1 MAKGTCAVIE
11 DGERLTNAA
20 DIQPTIVRFPV
31 DLHARLRRAASSRQ
45 QSMNEVVNYAVE
57 AWLEVQGEQVVPQVG
72 ELEDAHPGES
82 RRLDPPSGT
91 PGIAPKNAWRGHDEL
106 EEWRPVV
113 GWEGYYEVSSRGRIG
128 SLERIVHRTRG
139 MDYVHPGRILKPGT
153 CWPHGRKGPGYMFVN
168 LSADGRQKVRRVH
181 QLVAEAFLGVAPTEP
196 PGQQVR
202 HLDGTSLNNTST
214 NLAWGTQS
222 DNELDKARYGVRA
235 KKRRKTHCKNGHPFD
250 EANTFYRKDGSQ
262 GCRTCTRERDRRRRP
277 PKSQQAA

>member
-153 CWPHGRKGPGYMFVN
+153 CSAPMAGRRFAAFTSSSLRLSSGWHRLN
-168 LSADGRQKVRRVH
+168 LRASRYAI
-181 QLVAEAFLGVAPTEP
+181 
-196 PGQQVR
+196 
-202 HLDGTSLNNTST
+202 ST
-214 NLAWGTQS
+214 AI
-222 DNELDKARYGVRA
+222 A
-235 KKRRKTHCKNGHPFD
+235 
-250 EANTFYRKDGSQ
+250 
-262 GCRTCTRERDRRRRP
+262 
-277 PKSQQAA
+277 